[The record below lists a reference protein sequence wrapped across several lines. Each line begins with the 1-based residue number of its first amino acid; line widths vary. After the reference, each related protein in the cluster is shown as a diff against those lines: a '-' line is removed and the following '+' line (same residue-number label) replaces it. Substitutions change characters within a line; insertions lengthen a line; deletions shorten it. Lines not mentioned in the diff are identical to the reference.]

1 MEKEYLLKESM
12 SRFLDSQ
19 FSSKIDQED
28 SLSRR
33 MAVEEF
39 KKKLHDLY
47 LSTESPPQYTK
58 IQDNIRE
65 IILSDR
71 IREDEVN
78 TYASY

>member
-1 MEKEYLLKESM
+1 
-12 SRFLDSQ
+12 
-19 FSSKIDQED
+19 
-28 SLSRR
+28 

-71 IREDEVN
+71 IRGDGENMQAKDWPKKSGVAFVSSSFG
-78 TYASY
+78 T